1 MTDSR
6 KAGRWLA
13 LLLGMLAGT
22 THAAIDPDDL
32 LPVDDAFALQ
42 AEATPGGAIGIR
54 WDIADGYYLYRHRTS
69 VAADAGFAAG
79 ELRLPAGTPYEDEF
93 FGKVETYRGRLIA
106 TLPGQ
111 ARAASTTPQ
120 AAAMPIAGA
129 PRTARSRICSESPR
143 TIAAGIAD
151 KMVRRH
157 PHIFGDAAERP
168 DWEAMKRQER
178 EGRGGQG
185 RLFKLTARNPS
196 GR

>member
-32 LPVDDAFALQ
+32 LPVDEAFALQ
-42 AEATPGGAIGIR
+42 AEATPDGAIGIR

-111 ARAASTTPQ
+111 ARAASTTLTIKYQGCADAGICYPPQ
-120 AAAMPIAGA
+120 TRRITVALPGA
-129 PRTARSRICSESPR
+129 PAAR
-143 TIAAGIAD
+143 AA
-151 KMVRRH
+151 R
-157 PHIFGDAAERP
+157 
-168 DWEAMKRQER
+168 
-178 EGRGGQG
+178 
-185 RLFKLTARNPS
+185 
-196 GR
+196 